1 MLELLAFV
9 TSNPDTLGVP
19 LNVKVLKL
27 DFYIKLLL
35 DAYNFWIGWEQL
47 PSVQ

>member
-1 MLELLAFV
+1 MLTWPLSLL
-9 TSNPDTLGVP
+9 TRVP
-19 LNVKVLKL
+19 PNVKVLKL

-35 DAYNFWIGWEQL
+35 DVYNFWIGWEQL